1 MVIDT
6 HIRPALFS
14 PICRDKESF
23 KRRCD
28 NMNYHLM
35 GPASI
40 DLLKEQYALA
50 GIEKVFLLPSDCS
63 FDTGK
68 ADISNDDIALLVSE
82 APEMFIGFASADP
95 RNQNA
100 QEDMEKAF
108 SELKLEGLY
117 INTAR
122 LQIEPYDKNLYRLY
136 EICKKYN
143 KPIIFHC
150 GLSLETNAISSYAKP
165 ADFERVFRDFPETN
179 ICLTHM
185 GWPWVQGTAA
195 MLLKYPNAYSSTALM
210 NFDGPYQI
218 FRKVF
223 TEDMGKLWVEHNIAD
238 KIMFGSGSPRIR
250 PVRSFRG
257 LDSLGFS
264 EKVKE
269 KIYYRNALRFLRS
282 ESTDA
287 V

>member
-100 QEDMEKAF
+100 QENLEKAF

-185 GWPWVQGTAA
+185 GWPWVQETAA

-250 PVRSFRG
+250 PVRSLKKFITG
-257 LDSLGFS
+257 MLYDF
-264 EKVKE
+264 
-269 KIYYRNALRFLRS
+269 
-282 ESTDA
+282 
-287 V
+287 